1 MDEFLLNVFTR
12 GAGFGGV
19 IGLVIGMV
27 FGLVVGTYEW
37 VREKHGRKG

>member
-1 MDEFLLNVFTR
+1 MDESLLNVFTL

>member
-1 MDEFLLNVFTR
+1 MDESLLNVFTF

-37 VREKHGRKG
+37 VREKHVRKG